1 MKGKV
6 TGDSAK
12 VVRFSRLEDVPRRPL
27 PAAVKDMSD
36 EDVARRAAEDP
47 DASLTPP
54 GFWDNARMIEPDTTE
69 QVTLRLP
76 KRVLAH
82 FRASG
87 KGYQS
92 RISAVLASYVDAKR
106 KAENFFP
113 CPQTRTKNG
122 KRPR

>member
-6 TGDSAK
+6 TGESEK

-27 PAAVKDMSD
+27 PAALKGMSD
-36 EDVARRAAEDP
+36 EDIARRAAEDP

-92 RISAVLASYVDAKR
+92 RISAVLASYVDAKA
-106 KAENFFP
+106 K
-113 CPQTRTKNG
+113 G
-122 KRPR
+122 